1 MYQYKC
7 KVLKVIDGDTV
18 DCSVD
23 LGFRISIEM
32 RFRLFGIDAPEM
44 RTDAGKASRAK
55 LLELMPV
62 GSELIVNTNKDKQEK
77 YGRYLGTF
85 FDRDG
90 NNVNVRMVMSGHA
103 AVYGE

>member
-7 KVLKVIDGDTV
+7 RILRVIDGDTV

-23 LGFRISIEM
+23 LGFRISMEM

-44 RTDAGKASRAK
+44 RTEAGKASRAK
-55 LLELMPV
+55 LLELMPE
-62 GSELIVNTNKDKQEK
+62 GSELIVNTNKDKKEK

-85 FDRDG
+85 INAEG
-90 NNVNVRMVMSGHA
+90 ENVNIRMVMSGHA
-103 AVYGE
+103 AVYSE

>member
-7 KVLKVIDGDTV
+7 RILRVIDGDTV

-23 LGFRISIEM
+23 LGFRISMEM

-44 RTDAGKASRAK
+44 RTEAGKASRAK

-62 GSELIVNTNKDKQEK
+62 GSELIVNTNKDKKEK

-85 FDRDG
+85 FDSDG
-90 NNVNVRMVMSGHA
+90 HDINVQMVLSGHA
-103 AVYGE
+103 EVYRE